1 MGSKRSD
8 FEGESNGTVDLSDL
22 DGKNGFALWGLDSPD
37 HSGTA
42 VSTLGDI
49 NGDGYD
55 DLITGAPYADPNGKG
70 NAGESYVIFG
80 QPNAYAVDGDGGID
94 LAKLNGSNGFRIDGI
109 DSGDTSGFSV
119 NNAGDVNG
127 DGLDDFI
134 IGATRYPGTLLDD
147 ALSYNPN
154 NGGPGEAYLIYGKKT
169 GYKASMKLSELDD
182 SQGFVIEGI
191 DKGDQAGWSVN
202 TAGDVNGDGYDDII
216 IGAPY
221 AASKKGESYVLF
233 GGDFTGDSTVSS
245 ASADDAVSTVTTSAV
260 ETITEPRDNPITSGD
275 ATDPLLARV
284 AEDLCIQNTAAQPE
298 YQRGDGSDVV
308 PAGEATD
315 FSSDDEE
322 ENVI

>member
-1 MGSKRSD
+1 MCSKRSD

-134 IGATRYPGTLLDD
+134 IGAARYPGTLRDV
-147 ALSYNPN
+147 SQTYNPN
-154 NGGPGEAYLIYGKKT
+154 KGGPGEAYLIYGKKT

-191 DKGDQAGWSVN
+191 DKGDQAGWSID

-221 AASKKGESYVLF
+221 AANKKGESYVLF

-322 ENVI
+322 ENV

>member
-1 MGSKRSD
+1 
-8 FEGESNGTVDLSDL
+8 
-22 DGKNGFALWGLDSPD
+22 
-37 HSGTA
+37 
-42 VSTLGDI
+42 
-49 NGDGYD
+49 
-55 DLITGAPYADPNGKG
+55 
-70 NAGESYVIFG
+70 
-80 QPNAYAVDGDGGID
+80 
-94 LAKLNGSNGFRIDGI
+94 
-109 DSGDTSGFSV
+109 
-119 NNAGDVNG
+119 
-127 DGLDDFI
+127 
-134 IGATRYPGTLLDD
+134 
-147 ALSYNPN
+147 
-154 NGGPGEAYLIYGKKT
+154 
-169 GYKASMKLSELDD
+169 MKLSELDD

-245 ASADDAVSTVTTSAV
+245 ASADDAVSTVTASAV

-322 ENVI
+322 EKEENV